1 MTFLFKKL
9 KLKEHTEIEVMNA
22 PTSFHIAFNELQVTQ
37 ELKVKTNLDPNYA
50 IGFNEQKFWCV
61 RCPLNY

>member
-9 KLKEHTEIEVMNA
+9 KLKEHTEIVVMNA
-22 PTSFHIAFNELQVTQ
+22 PTSFLIAFNELQVTQ

-50 IGFNEQKFWCV
+50 IRFNEQKFWCV